1 VVRSVEGEHKCVFCE
16 CIRKDPNGKLKV
28 LCRLYGWR
36 DYPEECNSKCPYYE
50 EV

>member
-1 VVRSVEGEHKCVFCE
+1 VVRSVEGGHKCVFCE